1 MINAVNRT
9 LVVAPIHFLFTGPS
23 LSRAPNDFVGSTG
36 MITSRKDFL
45 IDAVQCLTRHFTH
58 ANRKTIG

>member
-9 LVVAPIHFLFTGPS
+9 LVVAPIHFLFTDPS
-23 LSRAPNDFVGSTG
+23 LSRVSNDFVESTG

-45 IDAVQCLTRHFTH
+45 IDAVQCLTQHGHREIRLPH
-58 ANRKTIG
+58 